1 MGTRARAS
9 PREKRVLP
17 LCREV
22 LSANFPPRMS
32 SDYYVQGEQRAAKV
46 NALFASI
53 ARRYDLINDVQSF
66 WMHRLWKRRLIHLA
80 KVAQGSRALDL
91 CCGTG
96 DVTFAMERAG
106 ARAVGLDFNGPMLG
120 VARRRQ
126 KATGAAP
133 GAGAGCAFLQ
143 GDALSL
149 PFADDAFET
158 VSISYGLRNL
168 ADFER
173 GLREMHRVAKP
184 GARLLIL
191 DFGVPRFAP
200 WRWAYF
206 TYLKL
211 ALPVFG
217 RIFTGDSAAYAYIL
231 ESLKNYP
238 AQAGVARLLG
248 EIGCDDVRT
257 INLLGGVMSIHCARK
272 STTATPAALAS
283 SPRRRSCLP

>member
-1 MGTRARAS
+1 
-9 PREKRVLP
+9 
-17 LCREV
+17 
-22 LSANFPPRMS
+22 MS
-32 SDYYVQGEQRAAKV
+32 SEYYVQGEQRAAKV

-66 WMHRLWKRRLIHLA
+66 WMHRLWKRRLIGLA
-80 KVAQGSRALDL
+80 KIDPGSRALDL

-96 DVTFAMERAG
+96 DVTFAMQRAG
-106 ARAVGLDFNGPMLG
+106 ATAVGLDFNAPMLG

-126 KATGAAP
+126 KAEAVAP
-133 GAGAGCAFLQ
+133 EAGCAFLQ
-143 GDALSL
+143 GDALCL
-149 PFADDAFET
+149 PFADDVFET

-173 GLREMHRVAKP
+173 GLREMRRVAKP
-184 GARLLIL
+184 GAHLLIL
-191 DFGVPRFAP
+191 DFGVPRLAP
-200 WRWAYF
+200 WRWSYF

-217 RIFTGDSAAYAYIL
+217 KIFTGDSAAYAYIL
-231 ESLKNYP
+231 ESLRNYP

-257 INLLGGVMSIHCARK
+257 IHLLGGVMSIHCARK
-272 STTATPAALAS
+272 STN
-283 SPRRRSCLP
+283 R

>member
-1 MGTRARAS
+1 
-9 PREKRVLP
+9 
-17 LCREV
+17 
-22 LSANFPPRMS
+22 MS
-32 SDYYVQGEQRAAKV
+32 SEYYVQGEDRAVKV

-66 WMHRLWKRRLIHLA
+66 WMHRLWKRRLIRLA
-80 KVAQGSRALDL
+80 KIYQGSRALDL

-96 DVTFAMERAG
+96 DVTFAMARAG
-106 ARAVGLDFNGPMLG
+106 ASAVGLDFNGPMLG

-126 KATGAAP
+126 KESSDDK
-133 GAGAGCAFLQ
+133 GCAFLQ

-149 PFADDAFET
+149 PFEDGAFDV

-168 ADFER
+168 ADFRR
-173 GLREMHRVAKP
+173 GIDEMHRVAKP

-217 RIFTGDSAAYAYIL
+217 KIFTGDSAAYAYIL

-238 AQAGVARLLG
+238 AQEGVAKLL
-248 EIGCDDVRT
+248 EEMGCEEVRT
-257 INLLGGVMSIHCARK
+257 INLLGGVMSIHVAKKAGVCDLNH
-272 STTATPAALAS
+272 S
-283 SPRRRSCLP
+283 

>member
-1 MGTRARAS
+1 
-9 PREKRVLP
+9 
-17 LCREV
+17 
-22 LSANFPPRMS
+22 MS
-32 SDYYVQGEQRAAKV
+32 NEYYVQGEQRAAKV

-66 WMHRLWKRRLIHLA
+66 WMHRLWKRRLIRLA
-80 KVAQGSRALDL
+80 RIPKGSRALDL

-96 DVTFAMERAG
+96 DVTFAMKRAG
-106 ARAVGLDFNGPMLG
+106 AGAAGLDFNGPMLG

-126 KATGAAP
+126 KAM
-133 GAGAGCAFLQ
+133 AGSSGSNGCAFLQ

-149 PFADDAFET
+149 PFSDNAFDV

-217 RIFTGDSAAYAYIL
+217 KIFTGDSAAYAYIL
-231 ESLKNYP
+231 ESLRNYP
-238 AQAGVARLLG
+238 AQAGVAKLLE

-257 INLLGGVMSIHCARK
+257 INLLGGVMSIHGARK
-272 STTATPAALAS
+272 SEDGDLKVS
-283 SPRRRSCLP
+283 